1 MRSNAGA
8 ANSEC
13 APPDRRTPYNGG
25 FRLPRFAALAT
36 TYFSAATFK
45 FLRDLARN
53 NNRAW
58 FAANKSRYEDVLR
71 QPFLR
76 FIGDLQAPLAKIS
89 PRYVADPR
97 AQGGSLF
104 RIHRDTRFANDKT
117 PYKTWAGA
125 RFAHE
130 RRREIEAPSFYLHI
144 QPGDCF
150 AGGGIWHPEPATLK
164 KVREFLEGNPAA
176 WKKATH
182 GKAFRE
188 RFEFYGESLVRPPRG
203 VDPAHELVEDLKRKN
218 YAAGQPFDDAL
229 ACSDELLPYVVDA
242 YKRIA
247 PMIDYLCA
255 AVELEF

>member
-1 MRSNAGA
+1 MKPAENLRKSAM
-8 ANSEC
+8 
-13 APPDRRTPYNGG
+13 P
-25 FRLPRFAALAT
+25 T
-36 TYFSAATFK
+36 TYFSPATFK

-58 FAANKSRYEDVLR
+58 FAANKPRYEDVLR

-76 FIGDLQAPLAKIS
+76 LIADLQAPLAKIS
-89 PRYVADPR
+89 THYRADPR

-130 RRREIEAPSFYLHI
+130 RRREVEAPSFYLHI
-144 QPGDCF
+144 QPRDCF

-164 KVREFLEGNPAA
+164 RIREFLEGNPAA
-176 WKKATH
+176 WKKAVH
-182 GKAFRE
+182 SRAFHE
-188 RFEFYGESLVRPPRG
+188 RFEFWGESLSRPPRG
-203 VDPAHELVEDLKRKN
+203 YDPAHELIEDLKRRN
-218 YAAGQPFDDAL
+218 FAAGQGFKESL
-229 ACSDELLPYVVDA
+229 ACSDELAPFVVDTF
-242 YKRIA
+242 RRVA

-255 AVELEF
+255 SLDLEF

>member
-1 MRSNAGA
+1 VSIA
-8 ANSEC
+8 SLD
-13 APPDRRTPYNGG
+13 PV
-25 FRLPRFAALAT
+25 AT
-36 TYFSAATFK
+36 IYFSPATFR
-45 FLRDLARN
+45 FLRDLRRN

-58 FAANKSRYEDVLR
+58 FAANKARYEDVLR

-76 FIGDLQAPLAKIS
+76 LIADMQAPLARIS
-89 PRYVADPR
+89 PHYRADPR

-104 RIHRDTRFANDKT
+104 RIHRDTRFAHDKT

-130 RRREIEAPSFYLHI
+130 RRRETEAPSFYLHI

-164 KVREFLEGNPAA
+164 RIRAFLEENPAA

-182 GKAFRE
+182 GKAFRS
-188 RFEFYGESLVRPPRG
+188 RFEFWGESLVRPPRG
-203 VDPAHELVEDLKRKN
+203 FDPAHELIEDLKRKN
-218 YAAGQPFDDAL
+218 FAAGTGFDDAM
-229 ACSDELLPYVVDA
+229 ACSDELLPTVVDTF
-242 YKRIA
+242 KRIA

-255 AVELEF
+255 ALDLEF